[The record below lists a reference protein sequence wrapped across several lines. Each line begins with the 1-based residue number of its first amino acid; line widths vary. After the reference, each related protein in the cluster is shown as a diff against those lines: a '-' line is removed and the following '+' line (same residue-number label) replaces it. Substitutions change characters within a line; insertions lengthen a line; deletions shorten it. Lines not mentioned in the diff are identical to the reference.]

1 VTAWGWRAQR
11 QVAEATGGGG
21 EQKKRRA
28 VVENGFEGERENRKG
43 RGKEKKVAGF
53 QTHLSS
59 SGT

>member
-1 VTAWGWRAQR
+1 
-11 QVAEATGGGG
+11 VAEATGGGG